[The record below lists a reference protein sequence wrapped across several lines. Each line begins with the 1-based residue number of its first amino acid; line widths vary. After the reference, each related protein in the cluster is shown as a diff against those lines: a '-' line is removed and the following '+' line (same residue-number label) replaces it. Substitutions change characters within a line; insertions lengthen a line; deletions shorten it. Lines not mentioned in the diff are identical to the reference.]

1 MRYFAFFI
9 ADPGK
14 EELALMESRAK
25 QHDMDVRF
33 MNSGRVEPA
42 NRPCLHYRP
51 GIGVSWLLV
60 ETGSENS
67 AMRYADKLFA
77 GLAYE
82 DRPIFWNFLYRSQP
96 DQLSFGF

>member
-14 EELALMESRAK
+14 EELTLMESRAK
-25 QHDMDVRF
+25 QHGMDVRF

-42 NRPCLHYRP
+42 NKPCLHYRP

-60 ETGSENS
+60 ESGSENS
-67 AMRYADKLFA
+67 AMRYADRLFS

-82 DRPIFWNFLYRSQP
+82 DRPVFWNFLYRRQP